1 MKAAPNLPEPRYEH
15 DCEVCV
21 FLGCL
26 LDMDIYVCPQGT
38 MPTLVARYSDFGPDY
53 QSGED
58 IYFTRLML
66 PLLTLTGPRRDL
78 ATLLE
83 ALNEGHGR

>member
-1 MKAAPNLPEPRYEH
+1 MHFAPLYTH

-21 FLGCL
+21 FIGHL
-26 LDMDIYVCPQGT
+26 LDMDLYVCPQGEL
-38 MPTLVARYSDFGPDY
+38 PTLVARYSDFGPDY

-58 IYFTRLML
+58 IFFTRLML
-66 PLLTLTGPRRDL
+66 PLLKLTGPRRDL

-83 ALNEGHGR
+83 AINEGHGR